1 MSRYLSGFGSQIK
14 ACVGDEIAMKEYQT
28 ENIRNVALVGHQ
40 SCGKTSLVEAFLH
53 STGAT
58 SRMGHI
64 SESNMVSDWDDE
76 EKERGLS
83 LSTSLVPVEFN
94 DIKINVLDTP
104 GFTDF
109 QGELKNAILAADSV
123 IVVVDAVAGV
133 EVGTELAWEYAR
145 ISEQPII
152 VVINKMDRDN
162 ANYEVVLDQLRSQFD
177 DYKFIPIMLPV
188 GQQADFEGVANAL
201 TQKAYLGAGADR
213 SDLPDAYADALE
225 EAHMELME
233 AAAEADD
240 ELLEKYFEE
249 ETLSFDEIRDGM
261 RKASRSPE
269 LKTVPVFTASATE
282 NIGTIPLLEA
292 LVAYTTAP
300 NERRVNI
307 MRGEEADV
315 LGSPHADD
323 DPLVAYVFKTL
334 NDRFVGTLNYF
345 RIFSGTISSDGRYT
359 NSNSGADERF
369 NSLFVMRGKEQ
380 LPINTLHAGDIGVV
394 AKLTETKTG
403 DTFVDADS
411 NVRVVAPDFPAPLY
425 MLAVA
430 PRGQADS
437 AKMGPTLS
445 NLCDADPTLR
455 WRQDGDTRQTVLE
468 GMGQIHLDVTLK
480 RAEALGVGI
489 DTDMPKVP
497 YRETITGNAESSY
510 THKKQTGGAGQY
522 GRVDLKIEPT
532 IEGFEFESSVFGGA
546 ISQQFVSSTEK
557 GIRAVLPDG
566 VIAGFPVERVKVNV
580 FDGKEHPVD
589 SKDIAFQ
596 IAGREAFREAFRKA
610 KPVLLEPI
618 MDVKITVPESMMG
631 DIMSDLN
638 TRRGRVQGMD
648 TIGIKS
654 VVTAEVPLAEMLR
667 YGNDLRSMTGGRG
680 IYTMDFNRYDR
691 VPSYVQD
698 DIIAE
703 VKAEAAQ

>member
-1 MSRYLSGFGSQIK
+1 MN
-14 ACVGDEIAMKEYQT
+14 EYQT
-28 ENIRNVALVGHQ
+28 EDIRNVALVGHQ
-40 SCGKTSLVEAFLH
+40 SCGKTSLVEALLY

-58 SRMGHI
+58 TRMGHI

-83 LSTSLVPVEFN
+83 LSTSLVPIEFN
-94 DIKINVLDTP
+94 DVKINVLDTP

-109 QGELKNAILAADSV
+109 QGELKNAILAADAV

-145 ISEQPII
+145 SCEQPII
-152 VVINKMDRDN
+152 AVINKMDREN
-162 ANYEVVLDQLRSQFD
+162 ADYEGVLDQLRVQFD
-177 DYKFIPIMLPV
+177 DYKFIPVMLPL
-188 GQQADFEGVANAL
+188 GPHNDFNGVANAL
-201 TQKAYLGAGADR
+201 TQKAYFGDGAER
-213 SDLPDAYADALE
+213 SDLPDEYADSVE

-249 ETLSFDEIRDGM
+249 ETLSFDEIREGM

-269 LKTVPVFTASATE
+269 LKTVPVLTMSSTA
-282 NIGTIPLLEA
+282 NIGIIPLMEA
-292 LVAYTTAP
+292 LVAYTTP
-300 NERRVNI
+300 PSERRVNI
-307 MRGEEADV
+307 ARGEDADI
-315 LGSPHADD
+315 LQAPHADG

-345 RIFSGTISSDGRYT
+345 RIFSGAISSDGRYT
-359 NSNSGADERF
+359 NANSGEDERF

-380 LPINTLHAGDIGVV
+380 LPVKTLHAGDIGVV
-394 AKLTETKTG
+394 AKLTDTKTG

-425 MLAVA
+425 MLAVN
-430 PRGQADS
+430 PRTQADS

-445 NLCDADPTLR
+445 SLCDADPTLR
-455 WRQDGDTRQTVLE
+455 WRQDRDTRQTVLE

-480 RAEALGVGI
+480 RAESLGVGI

-497 YRETITGNAESSY
+497 YRETITRNAESSY

-522 GRVDLKIEPT
+522 GRVDLEVEPT
-532 IEGFEFESSVFGGA
+532 PEGFEFESSVFGGA
-546 ISQQFVSSTEK
+546 ISQQFVASTEK

-566 VIAGFPVERVKVNV
+566 VIAGYPVERVKVNII
-580 FDGKEHPVD
+580 DGKEHPVD

-618 MDVKITVPESMMG
+618 MDVNITVPESMMG
-631 DIMSDLN
+631 DIMGDLN

-691 VPSYVQD
+691 VPTHIQD
-698 DIIAE
+698 ELIRE
-703 VKAEAAQ
+703 VELAAAQ

>member
-1 MSRYLSGFGSQIK
+1 MN
-14 ACVGDEIAMKEYQT
+14 EYQS

-40 SCGKTSLVEAFLH
+40 SCGKTSLVEALLF
-53 STGAT
+53 SCGAT
-58 SRMGHI
+58 TRLGNI
-64 SESNMVSDWDDE
+64 SEGNMVSDWDDE

-83 LSTSLVPVEFN
+83 LSTSLVPIEFN
-94 DIKINVLDTP
+94 ETKINVLDTP

-109 QGELKNAILAADSV
+109 QGELKNAIRVADAV
-123 IVVVDAVAGV
+123 IVVVDAVSGV

-145 ISEQPII
+145 AYEQPIM

-162 ANYEVVLDQLRSQFD
+162 ANFGEVLDQLRNQFD
-177 DYKFIPIMLPV
+177 DYKFVPIMLPIL
-188 GQQADFEGVANAL
+188 QQAEFKGVANVL
-201 TQKAYLGAGADR
+201 TQKAYYKAGPER
-213 SDLPDAYADALE
+213 SELPEEYADAVE

-240 ELLEKYFEE
+240 ALLEKYFEE
-249 ETLSFDEIRDGM
+249 ETLSFDEIREGM
-261 RKASRSPE
+261 RQASRSPE
-269 LKTVPVFTASATE
+269 LKTVPVFATSSTE

-300 NERRVNI
+300 TERSVRI
-307 MRGEEADV
+307 LRGEEQDV
-315 LGSPHADD
+315 LEGPHTDSG
-323 DPLVAYVFKTL
+323 PLAAYVFKTL

-345 RIFSGTISSDGRYT
+345 RIFSGTMSNDARYH
-359 NSNSGADERF
+359 NANSGENERF
-369 NSLFVMRGKEQ
+369 NSLVVMRGKEQ
-380 LPINTLHAGDIGVV
+380 TPAQTLHAGDIGVV
-394 AKLTETKTG
+394 AKLTNTKTG
-403 DTFVDADS
+403 DTFADAGSDIKIA
-411 NVRVVAPDFPAPLY
+411 APEFPAPLY
-425 MLAVA
+425 MVAVT
-430 PRGQADS
+430 PREQADS

-455 WRQDGDTRQTVLE
+455 WRQDRDTRQTVLE

-480 RAEALGVGI
+480 RAESLGVNI
-489 DTDMPKVP
+489 DTDIPRVP
-497 YRETITGNAESSY
+497 YRETITANAESSY

-522 GRVDLKIEPT
+522 GRVDLKIEPSGET
-532 IEGFEFESSVFGGA
+532 FEFESSVFGGA

-557 GIRAVLPDG
+557 GIRAVLSDG
-566 VIAGFPVERVKVNV
+566 VIAGYPVERVKVIV
-580 FDGKEHPVD
+580 VDGKEHPVD

-596 IAGREAFREAFRKA
+596 IAGREAFRAAFRKA

-618 MDVKITVPESMMG
+618 MDVRITVPETMMG

-648 TIGIKS
+648 TVGFKS

-680 IYTMDFNRYDR
+680 IYAMDFNRNDR
-691 VPSYVQD
+691 MPSYVQEE
-698 DIIAE
+698 IVAE
-703 VKAEAAQ
+703 VEAAAEQ